1 MASST
6 SSSSIDC
13 TCSLTRD
20 TTTASNNE
28 AEPVVSVGSIRGNW
42 KLTAS
47 VVSLRDIFN
56 TIKDYAFNE
65 TVVNNYSDP
74 IFIYLDIKTK
84 YTGALDQTADLILQ
98 MFGDRILDKSY
109 RYQRKNICETS
120 VCDLMDK
127 VVIMSNTGFQNTR
140 LEEYVNI
147 STSNGNL
154 QRLEYSDIII
164 RKNFN
169 VNAPDILYKSNKS
182 ELQKILNDE
191 NSDLEIKQ
199 MAETE
204 LIDLEKEYEIN
215 EKKLKLFLLPKDEA
229 DKKNAIIEI
238 RAGTGGL
245 EASLFAAD
253 LFKMYEKVSHKKK
266 WSVELISI
274 SRSEAGG
281 LKEVIASIK
290 GNNIYSTLKYES
302 GVHRVQRVPDTET
315 QGRVHTS
322 AATVAVLPEA
332 EEVDLKINESDLR
345 IDVFRAGGPGGQSVN
360 TTDSAV
366 RITHIPTGLSVSQQD
381 EKSQHKNKAKGMK
394 ILRARLYEL
403 ERSRIDQERS
413 QDRKSKIG
421 TGDRSE
427 RIRTYNFPQGRVTD
441 HRINLTLHKLEEFL
455 EGEAFDEMIESLT
468 LQAQEESLGSLN

>member
-1 MASST
+1 MIPEKTVAELINKHSNLEKDLASGE
-6 SSSSIDC
+6 IDKKKF
-13 TCSLTRD
+13 
-20 TTTASNNE
+20 
-28 AEPVVSVGSIRGNW
+28 AE
-42 KLTAS
+42 
-47 VVSLRDIFN
+47 
-56 TIKDYAFNE
+56 
-65 TVVNNYSDP
+65 
-74 IFIYLDIKTK
+74 
-84 YTGALDQTADLILQ
+84 
-98 MFGDRILDKSY
+98 KS
-109 RYQRKNICETS
+109 K
-120 VCDLMDK
+120 
-127 VVIMSNTGFQNTR
+127 
-140 LEEYVNI
+140 
-147 STSNGNL
+147 
-154 QRLEYSDIII
+154 EYSDLNEIVQNAKKYIT
-164 RKNFN
+164 FN
-169 VNAPDILYKSNKS
+169 KDRD
-182 ELQKILNDE
+182 ELEKILDDTSSDEELKKMAVLELNELNDQH
-191 NSDLEIKQ
+191 IK
-199 MAETE
+199 
-204 LIDLEKEYEIN
+204 N

-245 EASLFAAD
+245 EASLFAGD
-253 LFKMYEKVSHKKK
+253 LFKMYEKISHKKK
-266 WSVELISI
+266 WNLELISM

-322 AATVAVLPEA
+322 AATVAVMPEA

-366 RITHIPTGLSVSQQD
+366 RITHIPSGISVSQQD

-413 QDRKSKIG
+413 LDRKNKIG

-455 EGEAFDEMIESLT
+455 EGEIFDEMIESLT
-468 LQAQEESLGSLN
+468 LQAQEESLSNL